1 MKTLTVYRKHPCIKC
16 DMTIKL
22 ANQLGYNVEVLEIF
36 DEQEDML
43 PEPKKLY
50 EAHSFKSAPIV
61 TLEDELGNLVD
72 TWSDFRIDKLNSY
85 K

>member
-16 DMTIKL
+16 DMTIKT
-22 ANQLGYNVEVLEIF
+22 AEKLGYNVEVLEIF
-36 DEQEDML
+36 DENGDML
-43 PEPKKLY
+43 PEPKALY
-50 EAHSFKSAPIV
+50 EANNFKSAPIV